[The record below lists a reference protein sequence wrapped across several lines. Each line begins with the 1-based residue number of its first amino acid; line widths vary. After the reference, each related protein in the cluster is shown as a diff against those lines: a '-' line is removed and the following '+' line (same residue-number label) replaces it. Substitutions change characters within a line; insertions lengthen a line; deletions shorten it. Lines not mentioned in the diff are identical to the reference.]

1 MEEIIMNLIIHSGEA
16 RSYSIEAIQCA
27 KNEDITEARKLI
39 EKAEI
44 ELSKAHNIQT
54 SLIQKEADGG
64 KTELSLLMVHAQ
76 DHFMTSMTL
85 KYLAIEIIDVHEK
98 FIKER
103 TLFAESRR

>member
-27 KNEDITEARKLI
+27 KNEDIAEARKLI

-85 KYLAIEIIDVHEK
+85 KSLAIEIIDLHEK

>member
-16 RSYSIEAIQCA
+16 RSYSMEAIQCA
-27 KNEDITEARKLI
+27 KNEDIAEARKLI

-85 KYLAIEIIDVHEK
+85 KYLAIEIIYVHEK

-103 TLFAESRR
+103 ALFAESRR